1 MKEHGIE
8 LSGVSLKNK
17 FTNCL
22 SLFTTGITS
31 IIYKKDSQ
39 YEGITVNSFAPVSLK
54 PKIIMWCLD
63 KTSKSKKN
71 FLRKNVIYKIIFLS
85 KKQKKISKKLASTNN
100 TFNKLYLNNIVKESL
115 GYLECKL
122 YKTYNV
128 GDHYLVLHKVKS
140 FKILKGKDPL
150 IFFKSNYF

>member
-1 MKEHGIE
+1 
-8 LSGVSLKNK
+8 
-17 FTNCL
+17 
-22 SLFTTGITS
+22 
-31 IIYKKDSQ
+31 
-39 YEGITVNSFAPVSLK
+39 
-54 PKIIMWCLD
+54 MWCLD